1 MRIGWDQIKTYFSYN
16 WWKALAL
23 SFMIIVFWSVVNNE
37 IISPNENERIIVSMM
52 YVSVDEEA
60 LMEDSLS
67 YMKNYPNQNIK
78 EIEINA
84 VSPGIGM
91 EFIDFLTTRALPGTD
106 LIILPQSVLRDNTA
120 SDLFMQLDKDKADAF
135 FEGNAIYYYE
145 SDDIYG
151 IKLSDELMNTRFS
164 NYLNDNSTE
173 TYYIFINS
181 YSVNTGGWNSESKD
195 DEQAVLVFINWL
207 IGE

>member
-1 MRIGWDQIKTYFSYN
+1 MKIGWDQIKTYFSYN

-23 SFMIIVFWSVVNNE
+23 SFMIIIVWSVVNNE

-60 LMEDSLS
+60 LMEDSLA

-91 EFIDFLTTRALPGTD
+91 TFIDFLTTRALPGTD
-106 LIILPQSVLRDNTA
+106 IIILPESVLQESTA
-120 SDLFMQLDKDKADAF
+120 SDLFLELDTIIADSF
-135 FEGNAIYYYE
+135 FENKAEYYYE
-145 SDDIYG
+145 SEKAYG
-151 IKLSDELMNTRFS
+151 IKLSGEFLSTRFS
-164 NYLNDNSTE
+164 NYLKSASDE
-173 TYYIFINS
+173 TYYLFINIF
-181 YSVNTGGWNSESKD
+181 SVNIGDWNEDSKE
-195 DEQAVLVFINWL
+195 DEQAVLEYIRWL
-207 IGE
+207 ID

>member
-1 MRIGWDQIKTYFSYN
+1 MKIGWDQIKTYFSYN

-23 SFMIIVFWSVVNNE
+23 SFMIIIVWSVVNNE

-60 LMEDSLS
+60 LMEDSLA

-91 EFIDFLTTRALPGTD
+91 TFIDFLTTRALPGTD
-106 LIILPQSVLRDNTA
+106 IIILPESV
-120 SDLFMQLDKDKADAF
+120 
-135 FEGNAIYYYE
+135 Y
-145 SDDIYG
+145 
-151 IKLSDELMNTRFS
+151 
-164 NYLNDNSTE
+164 NYS
-173 TYYIFINS
+173 
-181 YSVNTGGWNSESKD
+181 
-195 DEQAVLVFINWL
+195 
-207 IGE
+207 